1 MDEADRVA
9 HRIAIM
15 DHGKIVAQGTSAELK
30 QQTGTESLEAA
41 FLALT
46 GSSLRD
52 ESGRP
57 PKMRMRQVAQM
68 LWPSADRVERTQI
81 AEMGAIYILWLRELK
96 RYVRSRVQIVVS
108 LGQPCLYLLA
118 LGFGFGPVFQQAG
131 HGSYLQ
137 FMAPGVVGMTVLF
150 SSVFSGIAMLWDRQ
164 FGFLKET
171 LVAPVSRM
179 QIMIGRTLGGATVA
193 VIQGTLV
200 LIICLIAGFRPHSWL
215 AIPLAFLFVVMIA
228 IVFAA
233 LGTAIGSVIK
243 DMQGFQLV
251 MNFLVMPIFF
261 LSGALFPLANL
272 PLAMSIITKLD
283 PLSYGV
289 DGLRGALINTWHF
302 SLAFDRRCCSRR
314 IAAVFLSLGAYLFS
328 QD

>member
-1 MDEADRVA
+1 
-9 HRIAIM
+9 
-15 DHGKIVAQGTSAELK
+15 
-30 QQTGTESLEAA
+30 
-41 FLALT
+41 
-46 GSSLRD
+46 
-52 ESGRP
+52 
-57 PKMRMRQVAQM
+57 
-68 LWPSADRVERTQI
+68 
-81 AEMGAIYILWLRELK
+81 MGAIYILWLRELK

-118 LGFGFGPVFQQAG
+118 LGFGLGPVFKQAG

-171 LVAPVSRM
+171 LVAPVSRL
-179 QIMIGRTLGGATVA
+179 QIMVGRTLGGATVA
-193 VIQGTLV
+193 MIQGTLILV
-200 LIICLIAGFRPHSWL
+200 ICLIAGFRPQHWL

-228 IVFAA
+228 FVFAA
-233 LGTAIGSVIK
+233 LGMAIGSVIK

-272 PLAMSIITKLD
+272 GRAMDVITKID
-283 PLSYGV
+283 PLTYGV
-289 DGLRGALINTWHF
+289 DGLRGALINNWYFT
-302 SLAFDRRCCSRR
+302 LTIDVALLVA
-314 IAAVFLSLGAYLFS
+314 IGALFLSAGAYLFS
-328 QD
+328 RIEA